1 MAELNLTLWK
11 KIMLLM
17 RDAIRFSWQALSANT
32 TRTFLMLLAMSI
44 GVGSVVI
51 LTALGEGARNYVTA
65 EFSALGTN
73 LVIIIPGRSE
83 TSGVNPGSMIGITER
98 DLTIDDAL
106 ALTRHPKVNRIAPL
120 NIGAAEVAWQGRK
133 REVSVMGTSYEFQKI
148 RKWTMAQG
156 KFLPNTD
163 LNRGTSV
170 CVIGTDLRNEIFGAH
185 AALGQW
191 IRIGDRRFRVIGIL
205 ASEGESM
212 GMDVGDT
219 VIIPVASAQ
228 SLFNVPSLFRIFVE
242 VKTRKAIPKVITFIK
257 NTLRDR
263 HQGVEDVTV
272 ITQDA
277 VLATFDRILSALTYA
292 VGGIAAISLF
302 VAGILIMNVMLV
314 TVSQRTSEIGLLKSL
329 GASAKAILNLIL
341 IEAILLSSMGA
352 LIGLLLGQAGCW
364 GIRSAFPDLPV
375 YPPTWA
381 ILASITVA
389 LITGVLFSLLPAK
402 KAAQL
407 DPVEALSRR

>member
-1 MAELNLTLWK
+1 
-11 KIMLLM
+11 MLLT

-73 LVIIIPGRSE
+73 LVIVIPGRSE
-83 TSGVNPGSMIGITER
+83 TRGDNPIGLIGITER
-98 DLTIDDAL
+98 DLTLDDAL
-106 ALTRHPKVNRIAPL
+106 ALKRHSKVRRIAPL

-133 REVSVMGTSYEFQKI
+133 REVSVLGSSHEFQKI
-148 RKWTMAQG
+148 RKWKMAQG
-156 KFLPNTD
+156 KFIPKTD

-170 CVIGTDLRNEIFGAH
+170 CVIGGELRNELFGAH

-205 ASEGESM
+205 DTEGQSM
-212 GMDVGDT
+212 GMNVGDT

-228 SLFNVPSLFRIFVE
+228 SLFNIPSLFRIFVE
-242 VKTRKAIPKVITFIK
+242 VRTREAIPKVITFIK
-257 NTLRDR
+257 NTIKDR
-263 HQGVEDVTV
+263 HQGDEDVTV

-277 VLATFDRILSALTYA
+277 VLATFDRILSALTYS

-314 TVSQRTSEIGLLKSL
+314 TVSQRTSEIGLLKSI
-329 GASAKAILNLIL
+329 GASAKAILSLIL
-341 IEAILLSSMGA
+341 IEAILLSSIGA
-352 LIGLLLGQAGCW
+352 FIGLILGQLGCW
-364 GIRSAFPDLPV
+364 GIRSAFPDLAA
-375 YPPTWA
+375 YPPVWA
-381 ILASITVA
+381 IISSILVA
-389 LITGVLFSLLPAK
+389 LITGTLFSILPAK

-407 DPVEALSRR
+407 DPVEALSKR